1 MKILKKKN
9 TLYVWLKEDFCKFFV
24 ENEIKKVNNI

>member
-9 TLYVWLKEDFCKFFV
+9 TLYVWLKEDFWKFFV